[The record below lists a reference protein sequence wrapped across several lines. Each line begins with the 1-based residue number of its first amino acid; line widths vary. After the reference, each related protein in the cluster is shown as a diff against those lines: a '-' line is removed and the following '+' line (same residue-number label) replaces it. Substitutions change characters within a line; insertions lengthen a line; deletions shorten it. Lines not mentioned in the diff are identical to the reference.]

1 MSVFLM
7 TFLKLLSVCA
17 DLSSRLILD
26 QRSGPKC
33 LRVFALFYSVVTAKD
48 THHPP
53 SPGSAFDSIC
63 HGGGGG
69 RGGILSSK
77 VP

>member
-1 MSVFLM
+1 M
-7 TFLKLLSVCA
+7 
-17 DLSSRLILD
+17 
-26 QRSGPKC
+26 PE
-33 LRVFALFYSVVTAKD
+33 RVFALFYSVVTAKD

-69 RGGILSSK
+69 RGGGDFVIKGPLGVAQLSLLNLMLL
-77 VP
+77 

>member
-1 MSVFLM
+1 M
-7 TFLKLLSVCA
+7 
-17 DLSSRLILD
+17 
-26 QRSGPKC
+26 PE
-33 LRVFALFYSVVTAKD
+33 RVFALFYSTAKD

-69 RGGILSSK
+69 RWGDFVIKGPLGVAQLSLLNLMLL
-77 VP
+77 

>member
-1 MSVFLM
+1 M
-7 TFLKLLSVCA
+7 
-17 DLSSRLILD
+17 
-26 QRSGPKC
+26 PE
-33 LRVFALFYSVVTAKD
+33 RVFALFYSVVTAKD

-69 RGGILSSK
+69 RGVGFCHQRSPRGGTIVIVEFNVTLNTDCLPQ
-77 VP
+77 VTMLWIY